1 MGLIQSRHW
10 KLLKG
15 EFLETRG
22 GGSARWHEPRS
33 LGDVLKRLV
42 SGFGDDGLMF
52 LVYQHWEEAVGPTI
66 ADHCKPRRVIDNCLL
81 VDVDHPGWATEI
93 RYLEQELVAKLQ
105 DKDPKLNF
113 SGLKVHVKGS

>member
-1 MGLIQSRHW
+1 MGSTQSRLW
-10 KLLKG
+10 KLLKA
-15 EFLETRG
+15 ESMEASG

-33 LGDVLKRLV
+33 VRDVLKRLV
-42 SGFGDDGLMF
+42 SGLGDDGIMF
-52 LVYQHWEEAVGPTI
+52 LVYEHWEEAVGPTI

-113 SGLKVHVKGS
+113 SGLKVHVKGL